1 MATTDPLLGRLVDGR
16 YEVRSRIARGGMAMV
31 YLAHDRRL
39 ERDVA
44 LKVMHPHLAEGVEGA
59 EFVSRFRREA
69 RAAARLTHP
78 GVVAVYDQGLDGDT
92 SYLTMEYVP
101 GSTLR
106 RELRTH
112 GTLSLRRTLQILGQ
126 VLGALGAAH
135 RKGLVHRDVKPE
147 NVLITAD
154 GEHVK
159 VADFGLARAVT
170 EVTSTTTGTILGT
183 VAYLAPEVIA
193 TGGCDARTDLYAV
206 GILAYEML
214 TGALPHA
221 GSTPIQVA
229 FQHVHEDVPPP
240 SGRVPRLPAEIDAL
254 VGALTAR
261 DPARRPADG
270 GAAFELVRH
279 LLLVLDP
286 AVLDRRAEPP
296 ARPAPA
302 AADDGPTGGGPTG
315 GGADAGSGGTSDGDA
330 LDGAPEEAAADSG
343 DLDDTGEL
351 DAIPAGVFATATPGD
366 GIHLTGEL
374 ADGTATAR
382 LVEHRTVAL
391 AAAGAGPGPGK
402 VMEAAAD
409 GVAGDGRPRRRR
421 AVVAS
426 TLALLVALGGAGTGT
441 WWWFEDGPGAWTR
454 VPSGVEE
461 VPLADARERLAAHR
475 LDVETA
481 EAYSD
486 DVPEGA
492 VVEAVPAEGDQ
503 VRKDGSVRLVVSL
516 GVRMLTVPDGLAGQ
530 SQEAATAALAEAG
543 FTVAD
548 PQQDWSDT
556 VPRGDVLAVS
566 EDAGTEVP
574 HHQPV
579 TLTVSGGPAPVTVTQ
594 QVGRG
599 RDEAKASLEE
609 LGLRVEFTDDEH
621 SESVPAGTVLRQDPA
636 DGTQAHRL
644 DTVRLTVSAGPPI
657 VQVPDVVGMR
667 SAQARQALESA
678 GLRVEENRYLG
689 GLLDTVRFQD
699 VSGET
704 PKGSTVTLTVW

>member
-39 ERDVA
+39 EREVA

-112 GTLSLRRTLQILGQ
+112 GTLSVRRSLQILGQ

-170 EVTSTTTGTILGT
+170 EVTSTATGTILGT

-214 TGALPHA
+214 TGVLPHA

-240 SGRVPRLPAEIDAL
+240 SGRAPWLPPEVDAL

-286 AVLDRRAEPP
+286 AVLDRRADPP
-296 ARPAPA
+296 LRPAPA
-302 AADDGPTGGGPTG
+302 AADGTSADG
-315 GGADAGSGGTSDGDA
+315 GGADGTSDDA
-330 LDGAPEEAAADSG
+330 ALERAPEEAATDSG

-351 DAIPAGVFATATPGD
+351 DAIPAGAFAATTPDGGLHLAGD
-366 GIHLTGEL
+366 L
-374 ADGTATAR
+374 ADGTTTER
-382 LVEHRTVAL
+382 LVDQRTVAL
-391 AAAGAGPGPGK
+391 EHRPGTSTGGAETGAATT
-402 VMEAAAD
+402 
-409 GVAGDGRPRRRR
+409 GRPRRRR
-421 AVVAS
+421 VAAAS
-426 TLALLVALGGAGTGT
+426 TLALLLALGGAGTGT
-441 WWWFEDGPGAWTR
+441 WWWFADGPGAWTR

-461 VPLADARERLAAHR
+461 VPLADAQERLDAHR

-492 VVEAVPAEGDQ
+492 VVEAVPGEGDQ

-516 GVRMLTVPDGLAGQ
+516 GVRMLTVPDGLTGR
-530 SQEAATAALAEAG
+530 SQEAATVALARAG

-556 VPRGDVLAVS
+556 VPRGEVMAVS
-566 EDAGTEVP
+566 EEAGTEVP
-574 HHQPV
+574 HDQPV

-599 RDEAKASLEE
+599 RDEARSSLED

-621 SESVPAGTVLRQDPA
+621 SETVPKGTVLRQDPA

-667 SAQARQALESA
+667 SAQARQALEAA
-678 GLRVEENRYLG
+678 GLKVEENRYLG
-689 GLLDTVRFQD
+689 GILDTVRFQD

>member
-101 GSTLR
+101 GTTLR
-106 RELRTH
+106 RELRHH
-112 GTLSLRRTLQILGQ
+112 GTLTVGRTLQILEQ
-126 VLGALGAAH
+126 VLAALGAAH

-147 NVLITAD
+147 NVLITSD
-154 GEHVK
+154 GEHVR

-183 VAYLAPEVIA
+183 VAYLAPEVVA

-214 TGALPHA
+214 TGALPHT

-240 SGRVPRLPAEIDAL
+240 SGRAPWLPAEVDAL
-254 VGALTAR
+254 VGALAAR
-261 DPARRPADG
+261 DPACRPADG
-270 GAAFELVRH
+270 GAAAGLVRH
-279 LLLVLDP
+279 LHATLDP
-286 AVLDRRAEPP
+286 AVLDRRADPP

-302 AADDGPTGGGPTG
+302 AV
-315 GGADAGSGGTSDGDA
+315 GGAAALDGSPDAAA

-351 DAIPAGVFATATPGD
+351 DAIPTGAFATVTPGD
-366 GIHLTGEL
+366 GVHLTG
-374 ADGTATAR
+374 APAGGTTTER
-382 LVEHRTVAL
+382 LVEQRTVAL
-391 AAAGAGPGPGK
+391 GPRPGAGSGAMASGTTAQDL
-402 VMEAAAD
+402 AAT
-409 GVAGDGRPRRRR
+409 GVAASTGRPRRRP
-421 AVVAS
+421 ALVAS
-426 TLALLVALGGAGTGT
+426 TLALLLMLGGAGTGT
-441 WWWFEDGPGAWTR
+441 WWWFADGPGAWTR
-454 VPSGVEE
+454 VPAGVAE
-461 VPLADARERLAAHR
+461 VPLADAQELLAAHR
-475 LDVETA
+475 LDVETT

-486 DVPEGA
+486 HVPEGT

-516 GVRMLTVPDGLAGQ
+516 GVRMLTVPDDLTGRT
-530 SQEAATAALAEAG
+530 QEAATAALAEAG
-543 FTVAD
+543 FTVTD

-556 VPRGDVLAVS
+556 VPRGEVMAVS

-574 HHQPV
+574 HDRPV

-599 RDEAKASLEE
+599 RDEARAALED

-621 SESVPAGTVLRQDPA
+621 SETVPQGTVLRQDPT

-657 VQVPDVVGMR
+657 VPVPDVVGMR
-667 SAQARQALESA
+667 TAQAHQVLEDA
-678 GLRVEENRYLG
+678 GLKVEENRYLG

-699 VSGET
+699 VSGEA

>member
-112 GTLSLRRTLQILGQ
+112 GTLTVGRTLQILEQ
-126 VLGALGAAH
+126 VLAALAAAH

-147 NVLITAD
+147 NVLITSD

-206 GILAYEML
+206 GILAYETL
-214 TGALPHA
+214 TGALPHS

-229 FQHVHEDVPPP
+229 FQHVHDDVPPP
-240 SGRVPRLPAEIDAL
+240 SGRAPWLPAPVDAL

-261 DPARRPADG
+261 DPASRPADG
-270 GAAFELVRH
+270 GAALELVRH
-279 LLLVLDP
+279 VHLTLAPEVLE
-286 AVLDRRAEPP
+286 RRAEPP
-296 ARPAPA
+296 VAAAPAP
-302 AADDGPTGGGPTG
+302 G
-315 GGADAGSGGTSDGDA
+315 GDA
-330 LDGAPEEAAADSG
+330 AGVTPDGAPQDATLAAEGAPSAPDAPSDG
-343 DLDDTGEL
+343 AADLDDTGEL

-366 GIHLTGEL
+366 GVHLTEAL
-374 ADGTATAR
+374 LGTTTER
-382 LVEHRTVAL
+382 VVEQRTVAL
-391 AAAGAGPGPGK
+391 DARQAAGAPSGT
-402 VMEAAAD
+402 AAATAQD
-409 GVAGDGRPRRRR
+409 AAPQRPRRRR
-421 AVVAS
+421 AAVAAA
-426 TLALLVALGGAGTGT
+426 LALLLALGGGTGT
-441 WWWFEDGPGAWTR
+441 WWWFADGPGAWTR
-454 VPSGVEE
+454 VPSGVAE
-461 VPLADARERLAAHR
+461 VPLADAQERLAAHR
-475 LDVETA
+475 LDVVTT

-492 VVEAVPAEGDQ
+492 VVEAVPAEGEQ
-503 VRKDGSVRLVVSL
+503 VRKDGRVRLVVSL

-530 SQEAATAALAEAG
+530 SQEDATAALTDAG

-556 VPRGDVLAVS
+556 VPRGQVLSVS
-566 EDAGTEVP
+566 EEPGTEVP
-574 HHQPV
+574 HDRPV

-594 QVGRG
+594 QVGRE
-599 RDEAKASLEE
+599 RDEARAALED
-609 LGLRVEFTDDEH
+609 LGLHVEFTEDEH
-621 SESVPAGTVLRQDPA
+621 SETVPKGTVLRQDPA

-644 DTVRLTVSAGPPI
+644 DTVRLTVSAGPPV

-667 SAQARQALESA
+667 SGEARRALQDA
-678 GLRVEENRYLG
+678 GLVVEENRYLG

-699 VSGET
+699 VSGEA